1 MTGRGDRRTVADR
14 AGFSAPDG
22 DTALRLQQLARV
34 TAELGAAESMEAVT
48 DAAVT
53 HMAEAIRAAVTTLL
67 VREGDL
73 LVMVGGHGL
82 QPGISERWHSFPVD
96 ADNPASEAV
105 RLGRPVWMSDVAR
118 IEERYPSLRDQVPS
132 SRSIVCLP
140 LGTGAT
146 AVGALG
152 MTFEDSWL
160 PGPGELNFL
169 TTFAEACGQAIR
181 RLRASH
187 QAAERARQ
195 LRFLAD
201 ASAELG
207 SSLDY
212 RSTLAKVAALVVPDL
227 ADWCSVDVLEDG
239 VLTTLAVEHT
249 DPEKVAWAWDLR
261 RQYPAD
267 PDAPRGAANVARTG
281 VSELQEEITDEMLV
295 ARARDEEHLRL
306 LRGLHLRSSIVVPL
320 TTHIRTL
327 GVITMIRA
335 ETDQR
340 YGPADLAIAE
350 DLGRR
355 AGTAI
360 DNALLHSQ
368 TRDVALQFQRAALPA
383 NLDAIAGWLIAA
395 HYEPGGHA
403 EVGGDFYDAVPLP
416 DGKLAVCIGD
426 VMGHGLDAAA
436 AMAHLRAS
444 VRAFISVDPAP
455 SRVLTHLEHMFALL
469 SVRRLVTVVYAV
481 IDPHCGQ
488 LELVNA
494 GHYPPVLVPAQGPP
508 HFAETPPRRP
518 LGAASDTDAS
528 STFAMA
534 AGDTLLLF
542 TDGLVERRD
551 EVIDVGLQRAHDNV
565 ELLRD
570 ADLRGALDK
579 LVARVRGDGHDDVTA
594 VAVRQA

>member
-1 MTGRGDRRTVADR
+1 M
-14 AGFSAPDG
+14 
-22 DTALRLQQLARV
+22 
-34 TAELGAAESMEAVT
+34 AEVI

-53 HMAEAIRAAVTTLL
+53 HVAEAIRAAVTTLL
-67 VREGDL
+67 VREGDQ

-105 RLGRPVWMSDVAR
+105 RLGRPVCMSDVAR
-118 IEERYPSLRDQVPS
+118 IEERYPSLRDQIPPR
-132 SRSIVCLP
+132 RSIVCLP
-140 LGTGAT
+140 LGAGA
-146 AVGALG
+146 APVGALG
-152 MTFEDSWL
+152 MTFEDNWL
-160 PGPGELNFL
+160 PGPGELSLL

-181 RLRASH
+181 RVLASSE
-187 QAAERARQ
+187 AAERARQ

-207 SSLDY
+207 RSLDY

-227 ADWCSVDVLEDG
+227 AEWCAVDILEDDA
-239 VLTTLAVEHT
+239 LTTLAVEHT
-249 DPEKVAWAWDLR
+249 DPAKVAWAWDLR
-261 RQYPAD
+261 RRYPPD
-267 PDAPRGAANVARTG
+267 PHATRGAANVVRTG
-281 VSELQEEITDEMLV
+281 ISELYEEITDEMLV
-295 ARARDEEHLRL
+295 AHARDEEHLRL
-306 LRGLHLRSSIVVPL
+306 LRGLHLRSSMVVPL
-320 TTHIRTL
+320 TTHTRTL
-327 GVITMIRA
+327 GVISLIRA

-368 TRDVALQFQRAALPA
+368 ARDVALQFQRAALPA

-403 EVGGDFYDAVPLP
+403 EVGGDFYDALPLP
-416 DGKLAVCIGD
+416 DGRLAVCIGD

-455 SRVLTHLEHMFALL
+455 CRVLAHLEHMFALL

-481 IDPHCGQ
+481 IDPHLGQ

-494 GHYPPVLVPAQGPP
+494 GHYPPVLVPAQGSPQ
-508 HFAETPPRRP
+508 FAETPPRRP
-518 LGAASDTDAS
+518 LGAAPDTDAP

-542 TDGLVERRD
+542 TDGLVERRG
-551 EVIDVGLQRAHDNV
+551 EVIDVGLQRAYDNAN
-565 ELLRD
+565 LLRD

-594 VAVRQA
+594 MAVRQARRPI